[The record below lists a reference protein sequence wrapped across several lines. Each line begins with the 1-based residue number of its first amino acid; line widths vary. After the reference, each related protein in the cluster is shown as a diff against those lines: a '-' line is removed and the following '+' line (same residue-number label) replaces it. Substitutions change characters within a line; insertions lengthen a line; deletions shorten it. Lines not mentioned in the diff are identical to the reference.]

1 MKMENTKNKK
11 QLEKFLLENG
21 FELYTYYRTNKRYVK
36 RVTKNQ
42 NLYVRIYSDINKII
56 EVAYENVSTTNF
68 EDNGIVLFDTIKT
81 LEQLKHLIEAL
92 KSNIT

>member
-1 MKMENTKNKK
+1 MENTKNKK

-36 RVTKNQ
+36 KITENQ
-42 NLYVRIYSDINKII
+42 NLCVRIYSDINKII

-68 EDNGIVLFDTIKT
+68 EDNRIVLFDTIQTIK
-81 LEQLKHLIEAL
+81 QLKHLIKAL
-92 KSNIT
+92 K

>member
-36 RVTKNQ
+36 KITEKQ
-42 NLYVRIYSDINKII
+42 NLCVRIYSDINKII

-68 EDNGIVLFDTIKT
+68 EDSGIILFDTIQTIK
-81 LEQLKHLIEAL
+81 QLKHLIEAL
-92 KSNIT
+92 K

>member
-36 RVTKNQ
+36 KITEKQ
-42 NLYVRIYSDINKII
+42 NLCVRIYSDINKII

-68 EDNGIVLFDTIKT
+68 EDSGIILFDTIQT
-81 LEQLKHLIEAL
+81 LDQLKCLIKAL
-92 KSNIT
+92 K

>member
-81 LEQLKHLIEAL
+81 IKQLKHLIEAL
-92 KSNIT
+92 K